1 MRNLKIMEL
10 LNTLIPSGLRLIILV
25 VIAMAAIA
33 NVAQTA
39 TVPSNPTQ
47 RGAADETVANND
59 IDLLTYNASHLLQEH
74 FGFCISN
81 SYAPVL
87 FQKIFSPCLSHVF
100 FFEN

>member
-1 MRNLKIMEL
+1 MDL
-10 LNTLIPSGLRLIILV
+10 LNTLIPSGLRFIILV
-25 VIAMAAIA
+25 LIAMVAIS

-59 IDLLTYNASHLLQEH
+59 IDLLTYNASYLLQEH

-81 SYAPVL
+81 SYAPNL
-87 FQKIFSPCLSHVF
+87 FQKAFFPCLSHVF
-100 FFEN
+100 FIEK